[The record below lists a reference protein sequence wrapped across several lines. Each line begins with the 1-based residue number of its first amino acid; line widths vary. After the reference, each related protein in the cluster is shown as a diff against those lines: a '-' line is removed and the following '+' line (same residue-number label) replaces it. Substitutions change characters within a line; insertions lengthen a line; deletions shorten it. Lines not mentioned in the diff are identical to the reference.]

1 LAHVRLSEVAQ
12 RNLAELIRS
21 HSLPADTPERVKRSL
36 RPLTR
41 FPLLGAPLEG
51 RWAGYRFL
59 LGPWRWMVI
68 VYVVADTGDLVT
80 VVTIRD
86 GRTAVSPTASR
97 S

>member
-1 LAHVRLSEVAQ
+1 MASVRLTEVAR

-36 RPLTR
+36 RPLGR
-41 FPLLGAPLEG
+41 FPQLGAPLEG
-51 RWAGYRFL
+51 RWTGYRFI

-68 VYVVADTGDLVT
+68 VYLISEGDDIVS

-86 GRTAVSPTASR
+86 GRTATSPPASR
-97 S
+97 